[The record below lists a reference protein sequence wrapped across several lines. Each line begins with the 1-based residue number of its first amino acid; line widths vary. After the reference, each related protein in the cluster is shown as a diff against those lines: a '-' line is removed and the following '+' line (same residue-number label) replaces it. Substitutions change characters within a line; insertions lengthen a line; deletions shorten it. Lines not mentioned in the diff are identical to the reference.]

1 MSKLLIPHGLSTAEL
16 YAFRSIEEE
25 LNKLANGGSL
35 TKGSGQPTLT
45 SNLQDGSLYYD
56 YTNLNL
62 YVFSGSTTPNAEAVV
77 TNGVTSQW
85 RSSAGVAE
93 AAAAL
98 AQTTANTANIAA
110 NAAAITANGIAA
122 TANAAAI
129 AANAA
134 NIKATAVETNVFVT
148 NTTEIN
154 GANIKDGTAQIVGGS
169 LIMGTGGLVGSYTL
183 GTSGFAAY
191 TVPPTAAI
199 NSRFAVGLNGFTY
212 VDTTVSYGHFYGST
226 MTLHQSVASVVCQI
240 ENGNS
245 HAIRGRSTSNGSGIV
260 GLSTGAAFHAE
271 SGTYTSFTGAHD
283 AIIPISDIVTIGD
296 IFVDVLCVTRTSVS
310 DAICTAELS
319 QSPNQKGVIGIISK
333 ENIKLADGYV
343 PSAFAT
349 NRIQVNGFDVV
360 THTESWAN
368 YKDTHKHILV
378 NGVGEGQLNVIGE
391 SGNLAIG
398 DLIVTSST
406 PGKGMKQSDDI
417 VRACTVAKVREA
429 VTFSSLTE
437 EKQVA
442 CIYLCG

>member
-85 RSSAGVAE
+85 RSSAGIAE
-93 AAAAL
+93 ASAAS

-110 NAAAITANGIAA
+110 NAASSAANSAQGTANAASSAAATA
-122 TANAAAI
+122 TANAATAT
-129 AANAA
+129 ANAA
-134 NIKATAVETNVFVT
+134 SATSAAASATASANAAAINALAIQVSLFGSGNAVSNNTLSAGAGALTGGRSFYVVGQYVQADLFNANSIVT
-148 NTTEIN
+148 S
-154 GANIKDGTAQIVGGS
+154 GS
-169 LIMGTGGLVGSYTL
+169 LAGSNASGIGVLGRATSSSTSAHGIRGQNTSNSRSGLVGPANAFDFYAENA
-183 GTSGFAAY
+183 GTYGPFTGSHDALMLLAETATEGDILIDTTCVCRGNLSNTIFAS
-191 TVPPTAAI
+191 TKSTSSNQKAAI
-199 NSRFAVGLNGFTY
+199 GIYAGSQGLLANQYEPAAFVISRDEDGVP
-212 VDTTVSYGHFYGST
+212 
-226 MTLHQSVASVVCQI
+226 TLKDEWQSVNSNYNLVSV
-240 ENGNS
+240 NS
-245 HAIRGRSTSNGSGIV
+245 
-260 GLSTGAAFHAE
+260 
-271 SGTYTSFTGAHD
+271 
-283 AIIPISDIVTIGD
+283 
-296 IFVDVLCVTRTSVS
+296 
-310 DAICTAELS
+310 
-319 QSPNQKGVIGIISK
+319 
-333 ENIKLADGYV
+333 
-343 PSAFAT
+343 
-349 NRIQVNGFDVV
+349 
-360 THTESWAN
+360 
-368 YKDTHKHILV
+368 
-378 NGVGEGQLNVIGE
+378 VGEGQINIIGE
-391 SGNLAIG
+391 AGNLVPG

>member
-77 TNGVTSQW
+77 TNGVASQW
-85 RSSAGVAE
+85 RSSAGIAE
-93 AAAAL
+93 ASAAAA
-98 AQTTANTANIAA
+98 QSTANAANIAA
-110 NAAAITANGIAA
+110 NAAAITANGIAS
-122 TANAAAI
+122 TANAANI

-134 NIKATAVETNVFVT
+134 NIKATSVETNVFVT

-169 LIMGTGGLVGSYTL
+169 LIMGSGGLVGTYNL
-183 GTSGFAAY
+183 GTSGFASY
-191 TVPPTAAI
+191 TAPPATAN

-226 MTLHQSVASVVCQI
+226 MTLHQSVGSVVCQI

-245 HAIRGRSTSNGSGIV
+245 HAIRGKSTSGGRGIV

-283 AIIPISDIVTIGD
+283 AIIPLGDTVTIGD

-310 DAICTAELS
+310 DAICTAALS
-319 QSPNQKGVIGIISK
+319 QSANQKGVIGIISE

-349 NRIQVNGFDVV
+349 NRIQVDGFDVV
-360 THTESWAN
+360 THTEAWAT

-378 NGVGEGQLNVIGE
+378 NGVGEGQVNVIGE

-406 PGKGMKQSDDI
+406 AGKGMKQSDDI
-417 VRACTVAKVREA
+417 IRSCTVAKVREA